1 MADQRDTLEQE
12 HRAEV
17 QRIRVRTLVDDAL
30 VSKKETTTV
39 TSSTAV
45 SSLSIRTETQSKEC
59 LSSKGP
65 TGPPRPRRGW
75 GRGRGGPRGSPRPSG
90 GGGLSFLD
98 QIRSNKDKKFV
109 EFSGSVYQ
117 KLNSTSTPPK
127 RKSTK
132 EPKKGGLLD
141 EIRNAKKKSKLKK
154 ARATPKKKPVR
165 MGILDQIRSIGETK
179 EATGKGDL
187 ASQASALLQQRKDRL
202 TVPTDVIN
210 LTKQI
215 NTLHEPINK
224 LNADIKRTE
233 RVIRTYLL
241 YDKAGKCKAK
251 LVEYEAKL
259 AKQSAELLEKSAE
272 VAAKFLEK
280 RCEKQKGS
288 ELLEAQSLL
297 ALIEQALVET
307 KVEEIELVKQEEFAL
322 AGEKKK
328 EVANLVKMSFA
339 LDCIV
344 SFVVIV
350 MFLNSFCFRD
360 YFFSLFF

>member
-1 MADQRDTLEQE
+1 MYTSLPSSLLFTHSVLTSMSAKTTEMSLQQQTTALAKEVSLKLSAPASFTIDELEAISTFFSQQIE
-12 HRAEV
+12 
-17 QRIRVRTLVDDAL
+17 AL
-30 VSKKETTTV
+30 RESSAAAIAAAALLA
-39 TSSTAV
+39 TSS
-45 SSLSIRTETQSKEC
+45 
-59 LSSKGP
+59 
-65 TGPPRPRRGW
+65 RR
-75 GRGRGGPRGSPRPSG
+75 
-90 GGGLSFLD
+90 
-98 QIRSNKDKKFV
+98 
-109 EFSGSVYQ
+109 
-117 KLNSTSTPPK
+117 
-127 RKSTK
+127 
-132 EPKKGGLLD
+132 
-141 EIRNAKKKSKLKK
+141 
-154 ARATPKKKPVR
+154 RATHPPEECE
-165 MGILDQIRSIGETK
+165 STGETK
-179 EATGKGDL
+179 EAPSNAGKGDL
-187 ASQASALLQQRKDRL
+187 ASQAAALLQQRKDRL
-202 TVPTDVIN
+202 
-210 LTKQI
+210 KQI
-215 NTLHEPINK
+215 DTLNEPIRK
-224 LNADIKRTE
+224 LTADIKRTE
-233 RVIRTYLL
+233 IDIENTTTEKAAAATATD

-344 SFVVIV
+344 SFIVIV